1 MNFNS
6 VSRVIPCGTNA
17 TISVEPEVLSNIA
30 SVVSEASEDISS
42 IANTIQSLANST
54 ADGVWVGSDAD
65 TFRTKAEELV
75 RLFNSLNQ
83 EIATDGEWAG
93 KAGNAATSAV
103 EENLSAIGRI

>member
-17 TISVEPEVLSNIA
+17 TISVEPEVLASIA
-30 SVVSEASEDISS
+30 SVVGEASQDIAS
-42 IANTIQSLANST
+42 IASSIQSLANST
-54 ADGVWVGSDAD
+54 ADGVWVGPDAD

-75 RLFNSLNQ
+75 RLFNSLNA

-93 KAGNAATSAV
+93 KAGNAATAAV
-103 EENLSAIGRI
+103 EENVSAMGRI